1 VGVILVAFPMLAHS
15 HRSLRFHGRSFLAFV
30 LTPAP
35 PLADWLFEMEAWVAK
50 TPDFFATKPLI
61 VDLSRVSLTRAEFI
75 GFLVRLRASNLR
87 LISVEGVDTDWL
99 EPGLEPLSGGKCAQD
114 IDAVQNGS
122 AGQTPRADAEKQ
134 DVNSLMLHTP
144 VRSGRSVYYPPGDV
158 TVAGSVASGAEIIS
172 GGSIH
177 VYGVLRGRAIAGSA
191 GNPQARIFCRRLEA
205 ELLAIGGF
213 YKSSENIDPD
223 LFGRPVQAW
232 LEDKFIKLKVME

>member
-1 VGVILVAFPMLAHS
+1 MLAHS
-15 HRSLRFHGRSFLAFV
+15 HRSFRFHGRSFLAFV
-30 LTPAP
+30 LTPAA
-35 PLADWLFEMEAWVAK
+35 PLSDWLFELETWVAK
-50 TPDFFATKPLI
+50 TPDFFSAKPLI
-61 VDLSRVSLTRAEFI
+61 LDLSRITLTRAEFI
-75 GFLVRLRASNLR
+75 AFLARLRQGRLR
-87 LISVEGVDTDWL
+87 LISVEGVDADWL
-99 EPGLEPLSGGKCAQD
+99 EPGLEPLPGGKCAQD
-114 IDAVQNGS
+114 MEAVQNRSAKPESVTGS
-122 AGQTPRADAEKQ
+122 NGQ
-134 DVNSLMLHTP
+134 DVNSLMLHAP

-191 GNPQARIFCRRLEA
+191 GNLDARIFCQKLEA

>member
-1 VGVILVAFPMLAHS
+1 MLAHS
-15 HRSLRFHGRSFLAFV
+15 HRSFRFHGRSFLAFV

-35 PLADWLFEMEAWVAK
+35 PLNDWLMELETWVAK
-50 TPDFFATKPLI
+50 TPDFFSKKPLI
-61 VDLSRVSLTRAEFI
+61 LDLSRLSLSRAEFI
-75 GFLVRLRASNLR
+75 GVLARLRSDRYR
-87 LISVEGVDTDWL
+87 LISVEGVDSDWL
-99 EPGLEPLSGGKCAQD
+99 EPGLEPLTGGKTAQD
-114 IDAVQNGS
+114 IQAAPNGS
-122 AGQTPRADAEKQ
+122 AAPAPQRAPENGEVK
-134 DVNSLMLHTP
+134 SLLLKTP

-191 GNPQARIFCRRLEA
+191 GNLEARIFCQRLEA

-223 LFGRPVQAW
+223 FYGRPVQAW
-232 LEDKFIKLKVME
+232 LEDNFIKLKVME